1 MGDIIEIINFGKY
14 TIKIYDEDNYL
25 SSSADSSLVYRKV
38 FCAENSTTRYGV
50 QIFSGDDQISSCLIG
65 ATGGATGMGPNTSTI
80 HEDNYMICC
89 SDSVFS
95 LKIPELTLTW
105 HAKADDATCFEIIQ
119 IKDGFIIHGELSIS
133 KLDFHGNVIW
143 QNTGRD
149 IFLTE
154 KGEDDFTVTQDKII
168 AKDWDNNEYIFDFDG
183 KALN

>member
-1 MGDIIEIINFGKY
+1 MDDIIEIINYGQY
-14 TIKIYDEDNYL
+14 TIKIHDEESYEP
-25 SSSADSSLVYRKV
+25 SSLDNSSTYDKI
-38 FCAENSTTRYGV
+38 FCAKNSTTRLGIK
-50 QIFSGDDQISSCLIG
+50 IFDNDNQISTCLIG

-80 HEDNYMICC
+80 HQDNYVICC

-105 HAKADDATCFEIIQ
+105 QTKADDATCFEIIE

-133 KLDFHGNVIW
+133 KLDFHGNIIW

-154 KGEDDFTVTQDKII
+154 KGENDFTVTKDRII
-168 AKDWDNNEYIFDFDG
+168 AKDWDNNEYVFDFDG
-183 KALN
+183 KTLK